1 MLFCAWIIIL
11 ASMTYSR
18 EMSEQETEIGS
29 VMTYYSNI
37 GVAAIDLT
45 GNVKVGDT
53 IIIRGYTTDVEHVI
67 DNMEIDHKS
76 VQEAKSGDQI
86 GIKVASKLRKK
97 DRVYKK

>member
-1 MLFCAWIIIL
+1 
-11 ASMTYSR
+11 MTYSS

-53 IIIRGYTTDVEHVI
+53 IIIRGHTTDVEHVI

>member
-1 MLFCAWIIIL
+1 
-11 ASMTYSR
+11 MTYSS

-29 VMTYYSNI
+29 VMTYYNNI